1 MRFSDS
7 FVFVIALAIILVLVF
22 FTNQNQNIYAIF
34 TIDKTD
40 KDDDNSNLA
49 TSTDDNSTFATSTDD
64 NSTFATSTDD
74 NSTFA
79 TNNNKAV
86 AKIILTKIK
95 YKSDKFSD
103 HILGQLTNVGNETA
117 EKIRVLLSYY
127 DKKNFLIDTGYVSPE
142 IDTLEPG
149 QKSGFNIMVGEE
161 TGDDM
166 EAYKISFKWT
176 HPDRSPGYAENVQT
190 EDEEDYLVEPTPRK
204 LTDEEI
210 EKLGLFE
217 R

>member
-1 MRFSDS
+1 MRLSDS
-7 FVFVIALAIILVLVF
+7 LGYVIAIAITLVLVF

-34 TIDKTD
+34 IIDKTD

-49 TSTDDNSTFATSTDD
+49 TSTDDNSTFVTND
-64 NSTFATSTDD
+64 N
-74 NSTFA
+74 N
-79 TNNNKAV
+79 AV

-176 HPDRSPGYAENVQT
+176 HPDRSPGHAKNVEI
-190 EDEEDYLVEPTPRK
+190 EDDEDYLVEPTPKK